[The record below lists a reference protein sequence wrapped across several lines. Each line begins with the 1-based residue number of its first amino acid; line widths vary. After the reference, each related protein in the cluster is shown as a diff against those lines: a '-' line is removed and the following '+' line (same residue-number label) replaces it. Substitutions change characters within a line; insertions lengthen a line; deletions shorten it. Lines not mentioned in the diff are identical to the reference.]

1 MRVRVF
7 VRLSQFHVVFSSVSY
22 SQDESSRAR
31 ELLASVAQLQPLV
44 FGLAEEL
51 LAVSLE
57 LNAARLQRVLDSL
70 TQQVR
75 RRREGSL
82 TGSLVSS
89 SSWFLLS
96 QTEQFVHALKDELVK
111 SALLAIH
118 NQRSSDCDGGHV
130 HSNGLLCDNTPA
142 SQEEGEDAGQRD
154 SEYDEEEWAS
164 WSASREIFHLSAIV
178 LCTFFISVCVFV

>member
-118 NQRSSDCDGGHV
+118 NQRSSDCDGSHV